1 MATVTV
7 VEPNTLLRLG
17 ILKLLQLLD
26 CPLTATGIDYT
37 QLFRGASK
45 PGGTDLMLLSVP
57 DVFDRMKELMAAA
70 QQGYAPRRI
79 LLLSDAQTLP
89 YSLLNFPPVLAGYI
103 SKYSSQDVLKS
114 SVMLVLAGGKCF
126 PHPHACALAEID
138 TDTNASSPAAPR
150 RRRWYDHDTTT
161 QSSQPPEPQPDNLLR
176 SSTPPT
182 MVSAARL
189 PEPELTQV
197 SASVPQTNDPAIT
210 AETMDR
216 EANLLRLTPRQYQVL
231 ALLAKGYPLKTIS
244 KQLNISVATA
254 KTHTEALYQRL
265 SVNSRNAA
273 VYAAISRGATLGWHD
288 PRMSPTTSG
297 KASSNIDVPTN

>member
-26 CPLTATGIDYT
+26 CPLTATGIDYA
-37 QLFRGASK
+37 QLFRGAQK

-57 DVFDRMKELMAAA
+57 DVFERMKELMAAA

-79 LLLSDAQTLP
+79 LLLSDTQTLP
-89 YSLLNFPPVLAGYI
+89 YSLLNFPPMLAGYI

-114 SVMLVLAGGKCF
+114 SVMLVLAGGRCF

-138 TDTNASSPAAPR
+138 TDTNATSPAAPR
-150 RRRWYDHDTTT
+150 RRRWYDHDTTA
-161 QSSQPPEPQPDNLLR
+161 QSSQPTEPQPDNLLHSANP
-176 SSTPPT
+176 SST
-182 MVSAARL
+182 AAYA
-189 PEPELTQV
+189 PEPEPQQI
-197 SASVPQTNDPAIT
+197 SASLPQTDGPAIT

-216 EANLLRLTPRQYQVL
+216 EASLLRLTPRQYQVL

-288 PRMSPTTSG
+288 PRMSPAASG
-297 KASSNIDVPTN
+297 KAPPNIDSPAN